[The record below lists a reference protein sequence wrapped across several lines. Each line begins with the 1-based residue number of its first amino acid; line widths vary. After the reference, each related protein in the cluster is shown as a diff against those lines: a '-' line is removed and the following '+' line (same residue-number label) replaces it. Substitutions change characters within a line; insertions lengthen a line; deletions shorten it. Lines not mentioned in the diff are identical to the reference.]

1 MINTIPLIA
10 AILKGFVRNWKSILL
25 LIVFPLMLIGTVFFS
40 FNPNGLQKIP
50 IGIVSQVDGFNL
62 EEYQD
67 TYLSYLYLQKY
78 YTVDKCISAL
88 KVYKEYVCIEV
99 INESSA
105 FLLNIYYDNTRE
117 PVIWEIIE
125 RIKATIDL
133 LQKQKSKETAA
144 GFLTKF
150 NTNLNKLENFK
161 GNLVSTNT
169 KLDTYISGAD
179 SAIQLSST
187 AKSEASTAIK
197 SMDSELNNMKTL
209 RKNIDS
215 KKKVYSDDTIIRVR
229 AVDSL
234 SSTVPNASSRQ
245 LTHLSYIKD
254 ENTQI
259 KNQLNVYNE
268 QTDRY
273 LADFDNKIRL
283 YELAS
288 SAGKQQLTTIDS
300 GITKLNEIKNELQS
314 YRNKISNA
322 ETEIINIQSEF
333 DSIKK
338 LDPESLVNPIVLR
351 NKPTYVPE
359 VSKQQL
365 AAFTGPNQAKNI
377 VKGVSLISLQT
388 IFPTILFL
396 IALFLSLLISSFI
409 CLAEINSPVSQR
421 IKLVKRIFLHQLLS
435 VYISTLI
442 IMIVPL
448 FSVIL
453 LGDFLFKIA
462 ILANI
467 KIVLVVLFLVS
478 SIFIFLGMSLAYLI
492 KKESITLLVTAF
504 ILVFLIF
511 FSGFLLPIERMS
523 NVASVLAANFPAKM
537 GLAAFN
543 KVVFYNQGFE
553 AISHNIFVLSAWFLS
568 LMIITLIIKKTKN
581 I

>member
-1 MINTIPLIA
+1 LINTIPLIA